1 MPPVSGKPPSIA
13 YEPNEYYD
21 SLPPTGTSRARRR
34 VNATIRENPLAAPS
48 SSSGTTSR
56 SLRRTPPFEE
66 QQLPRSR
73 SNSIDSASR
82 RAGDWPLGGD
92 SDVPGES
99 TRRRA
104 QSASRDQKTRSVHPA
119 LRISKRTASAI
130 RYALE
135 VGLRNPNP
143 FTPDPIEEGASMSD
157 LGRAGRTSNGGARGS
172 SGQAPIATGQGSP
185 ALKTPTEIM
194 HNRRMREAAKQAQAT
209 QQQVPTQEEDRR
221 RSTTQ
226 QPVSSQEEDRRRSG
240 DRRYNITGGA
250 GPSRDSG
257 YRSQGPS
264 VGGRTPAE
272 PTYQTPEMPGSST
285 MRSGDQAAG
294 GYGTT
299 SAAAAASS
307 PYEIS
312 QYQPQPTGGRP
323 SGVGSR
329 PNIPQSSPD
338 RRGAG
343 GQPTTMVSLPAQSQ
357 APVPSAPMQAPT
369 TQAPRGQSTTQ
380 QTVPVATGNG
390 TQTRNSNVSSF
401 PHAFE
406 RWETLSS
413 RWEGLTSYWLGRLE
427 RNTEEVRRDPE
438 RQQMSR
444 QITDLSAAGA
454 NLFHAVVELQRLR
467 ASSERKFQRWFFET
481 RDQQEQS
488 SEAIA
493 RLQRQLDQERQDRRQ
508 DTRIGQ
514 QAANSDRLL
523 NEYRRE
529 LQISK
534 DEARRAWEE
543 LGRRQRER
551 QEQILALKE
560 GYPIDIGGVQVVPH
574 TMPSRGGSLQRPEGQ
589 QIPYAS
595 QTTPRGYTAPGVAG
609 QEYPPDPNDTSPTNT
624 DPFSGQPAV
633 RPGPGSMPMTFEGQP
648 APMPPQQA
656 QPQSAVIG
664 TYDSPS
670 ARFYSHGNTFLHGPG
685 FDGSTGPAQAPTRGG
700 ASFSSDSD
708 EEPAYELDDNGRV
721 RYDSA
726 GNPIPYRGG
735 VGTSASSQ
743 LPTTQPGMSSGAEPD
758 ELRQIDPSSQQS
770 ASTQQGAQGEP
781 TSAGQQAPQGRS
793 DPAPVDYEG
802 TGWGGTE
809 EDDDDPSSQRHHHPT
824 RLSDIREEGEEG
836 GSRASASRASRA
848 SSQIY

>member
-1 MPPVSGKPPSIA
+1 
-13 YEPNEYYD
+13 
-21 SLPPTGTSRARRR
+21 
-34 VNATIRENPLAAPS
+34 
-48 SSSGTTSR
+48 
-56 SLRRTPPFEE
+56 
-66 QQLPRSR
+66 
-73 SNSIDSASR
+73 
-82 RAGDWPLGGD
+82 
-92 SDVPGES
+92 
-99 TRRRA
+99 
-104 QSASRDQKTRSVHPA
+104 
-119 LRISKRTASAI
+119 
-130 RYALE
+130 
-135 VGLRNPNP
+135 
-143 FTPDPIEEGASMSD
+143 MSD
-157 LGRAGRTSNGGARGS
+157 LPRAGRTANGGARGS
-172 SGQAPIATGQGSP
+172 TGQAPATTGQGSP

-209 QQQVPTQEEDRR
+209 QQPVPTQEEDRR
-221 RSTTQ
+221 RSAAP
-226 QPVSSQEEDRRRSG
+226 QPVPTQEEDRRRSG
-240 DRRYNITGGA
+240 ERRYNTTGVT

-272 PTYQTPEMPGSST
+272 PTYQTPEMPASST
-285 MRSGDQAAG
+285 MRPSEQATG
-294 GYGTT
+294 GYGSTV
-299 SAAAAASS
+299 AAAGATS

-312 QYQPQPTGGRP
+312 QYQPQPTSGRP
-323 SGVGSR
+323 SGVGTR

-343 GQPTTMVSLPAQSQ
+343 GQPTTVVSRPQQTQ
-357 APVPSAPMQAPT
+357 APVTTAPMQAST
-369 TQAPRGQSTTQ
+369 TQATRGQSTTQ
-380 QTVPVATGNG
+380 PTISVAAGNG

-493 RLQRQLDQERQDRRQ
+493 KLQRQLEQERQERRQ
-508 DTRIGQ
+508 DARMGQ

-633 RPGPGSMPMTFEGQP
+633 RPGLGSMPMQFEGQP

-656 QPQSAVIG
+656 QPESGVVG

-685 FDGSTGPAQAPTRGG
+685 FDGSTAPAQAPARGG

-721 RYDSA
+721 RYDPT
-726 GNPIPYRGG
+726 GNPIPYRSG
-735 VGTSASSQ
+735 VGISTSSQ
-743 LPTTQPGMSSGAEPD
+743 PPTTQAGTGSVAERG
-758 ELRQIDPSSQQS
+758 ELRPIDPATQQS
-770 ASTQQGAQGEP
+770 TSTQQYAQGEP
-781 TSAGQQAPQGRS
+781 TSAGQQATQELH

-802 TGWGGTE
+802 TGWGEAE
-809 EDDDDPSSQRHHHPT
+809 EEEDDPSSQPHHHPT

-836 GSRASASRASRA
+836 ASRTSASRASRA